1 MMAELETAEPATPEL
16 TKAEQKKK
24 DEELTP
30 AELLAFGILP
40 PEPENL
46 KLVKSPELEN
56 PDDALASSASRKDSS
71 KPREGNLTSQD

>member
-1 MMAELETAEPATPEL
+1 MVGLEIAEIVTPQL

-40 PEPENL
+40 PEPDNP
-46 KLVKSPELEN
+46 KLAAK
-56 PDDALASSASRKDSS
+56 
-71 KPREGNLTSQD
+71 